1 MSVACEISACILL
14 FMIYEHWSLI
24 SYSGGALNTEDLFL
38 PMKTCSRD
46 AAVGSTQQVIA
57 RRCLLCTYWDAI
69 LAAYMPSRGFSP
81 QNSFQLVEGRTFQIL
96 NCKAPLCCG
105 SLNVKT
111 RLPVCDRDDCSVQ
124 RKERVGQSCFLW
136 ELYTVLLT
144 DLFSL
149 LPRANTTGARCVVT
163 F

>member
-1 MSVACEISACILL
+1 MIITAPGDNCRFKYSCETLLMQMVFSTGVKEYLSMSVACEISACILL

-24 SYSGGALNTEDLFL
+24 SYSGALNTEDPLFL

-105 SLNVKT
+105 SLNVK
-111 RLPVCDRDDCSVQ
+111 
-124 RKERVGQSCFLW
+124 
-136 ELYTVLLT
+136 
-144 DLFSL
+144 
-149 LPRANTTGARCVVT
+149 N
-163 F
+163 